1 MGCGPGNYSKYIF
14 SKGFKNITGYDLSEE
29 MIKRAKKNV
38 PEGNFKLEDIRK
50 VQLPPASCHGV
61 FASFSIPYL
70 SYHETDHFIEFSS
83 KVLKHSG
90 VLYISCIEGTH
101 CGFEQMSFSGEMA
114 VFIYHYT
121 EDFLTTAM
129 EEKGFQINRYD
140 FTQCENEE
148 KRIEEEAQIIQ
159 ASLDIEQSP
168 LCRVGHFA
176 TKSCDY
182 LLIVIHH
189 LVTDGVSWRIL
200 LEDFAAAYMAFGKS
214 DMPSLPA
221 EVTTFKAYSEAIREY
236 SRDAG
241 FEKNLEYFKSVQVEQ
256 LETIQKNLK
265 NFSLPFVSES
275 TLEFKRKSLEAIE
288 VILKELKE

>member
-1 MGCGPGNYSKYIF
+1 MISKLHDNNLFSVRTYNYCAEVYEVMHMDITPYQEEVDNFCNYLSSYKSRILDMGCGPGNYSKYIF

-121 EDFLTTAM
+121 ADFLTTAM
-129 EEKGFQINRYD
+129 EEKGFQILCVNRYHYFEPD
-140 FTQCENEE
+140 GRLVSNLV
-148 KRIEEEAQIIQ
+148 IMAQ
-159 ASLDIEQSP
+159 
-168 LCRVGHFA
+168 
-176 TKSCDY
+176 
-182 LLIVIHH
+182 
-189 LVTDGVSWRIL
+189 
-200 LEDFAAAYMAFGKS
+200 
-214 DMPSLPA
+214 MP
-221 EVTTFKAYSEAIREY
+221 
-236 SRDAG
+236 
-241 FEKNLEYFKSVQVEQ
+241 
-256 LETIQKNLK
+256 
-265 NFSLPFVSES
+265 
-275 TLEFKRKSLEAIE
+275 
-288 VILKELKE
+288 